1 MALVRDLTNGIHR
14 WVAGKASPSDCQLQV
29 KYWPPGMWCR
39 RCLVSEALSGLE
51 PSLDPTIFAFESVA
65 ELHLSLVALW
75 HSTPPETPEIVTIVA
90 IAQTV
95 APKAQ
100 STHRLGGCPC
110 EGGH

>member
-1 MALVRDLTNGIHR
+1 MGIHQ
-14 WVAGKASPSDCQLQV
+14 WVAGKAGPSDCQLQV

-39 RCLVSEALSGLE
+39 RRLVSEALSGLE
-51 PSLDPTIFAFESVA
+51 PILDPTIFAFESVA

-75 HSTPPETPEIVTIVA
+75 HSDHRKHHKHSYNSCHCP
-90 IAQTV
+90 V